1 MNFICHKHFFPKKRT
16 LLKSHDDFSWAVAE
30 QHYLTTLNL
39 SAITDSSRF
48 CLEYKLS
55 VLEFGQKRH
64 IPQLLFKKFGFKGIF
79 PLNDI
84 TI

>member
-1 MNFICHKHFFPKKRT
+1 MNFICHKHYFPKKRT

-39 SAITDSSRF
+39 TAITDSSRF

-55 VLEFGQKRH
+55 VLELGQKRH
-64 IPQLLFKKFGFKGIF
+64 IPQLLFKKFGFKGNF